1 MRLSSSTSPVLF
13 LLTGAVGRN
22 KIPQASAFFARTP
35 FFDHTHST
43 GFAKRSRAASVSSK
57 GVHIHPNSGAGENHQ
72 SFATTSPTIPVEGAI
87 PITSSTFSVMQ
98 DEDNDGMDVLRERI
112 NIQITEDDLNVLS
125 ELKGKISQ
133 QMNPFKESASLLFD
147 DSLSSSSGHIAG
159 QNAKEAFGT
168 SSMPLASRHH
178 RPESVHIILF
188 NPQTKHEGMHT
199 IEYPR
204 NSGKNLCLA
213 FESHFECDRFASQL
227 TESGGGSFSDPVPYE
242 MALDTLDT
250 YCQNLGVHVQVVPT
264 GTNIRPPNSNSP
276 VLGHNPNLNVERLAL
291 DYLFDMVE
299 MTGKMDSFDGVT
311 DAGGDVSLY
320 YDMLEGMFWVGD
332 ASDLDDE
339 DSCAIFTD
347 DITGCWE

>member
-1 MRLSSSTSPVLF
+1 MRLSSSTSPVL
-13 LLTGAVGRN
+13 LLLAGAVGRN

-57 GVHIHPNSGAGENHQ
+57 GVHIHPNSGAGDTHQ
-72 SFATTSPTIPVEGAI
+72 SPATTSPMI
-87 PITSSTFSVMQ
+87 PITSSTFSVIR
-98 DEDNDGMDVLRERI
+98 DEDNDGMAVLRERI

-133 QMNPFKESASLLFD
+133 QMNPFKENASQLFD
-147 DSLSSSSGHIAG
+147 DSLSSSSGHIAD
-159 QNAKEAFGT
+159 QNAKEAFPP
-168 SSMPLASRHH
+168 SSMPLVSRHH

-188 NPQTKHEGMHT
+188 NPQTKQEGMHT
-199 IEYPR
+199 IEFPR
-204 NSGKNLCLA
+204 NSGNNLVLA
-213 FESHFECDRFASQL
+213 FESKSECDRFASQL
-227 TESGGGSFSDPVPYE
+227 AESGRGSFSDPVPYE

-299 MTGKMDSFDGVT
+299 MSGKMDSFDGIT

-347 DITGCWE
+347 DIIGCWE